1 MPVNQPKLG
10 HPLSAYRSA
19 SCLQPEDIV
28 PRTSSDGWIGRPLPR
43 AETRRLV
50 AGRGRYVDDVPARGE
65 VHAAFLRSPYPHAS
79 FAFTHLPA
87 DLPGVAGVLT
97 ASDMV
102 GVCRGWT
109 CPSLAFP
116 GLVSPEQLPLA
127 EGRVVYQGE
136 PVALVLA
143 DTRAL
148 AEDALEQI
156 GIDWTALPACT
167 TLADALEPGAA
178 RVHAGLSSNLAW
190 STELGGAG
198 VDQAFAAA
206 ATVVATTLAFAR
218 ITGVTIEP
226 RGLIASYDP
235 AADAFEL
242 RISHQMPH
250 QLQLHLAELLDIPL
264 SRVRVIC
271 GDVGGGFG
279 IKMHVY
285 QDEFAACAAAKLIG
299 RPVRFIADRFESM
312 MADIHAREHVVQAR
326 MAVDGAG
333 HITAFDVED
342 LQGLGAYSV
351 FPRSS
356 TREAMSALHAVGA
369 PYHYDAFRARLR
381 SAMQNKVPTGQLRAV
396 GHPIGCAVTERLVDL
411 AATVRGET
419 PLAFRRRNLLSADT
433 QPWTSPSGARLFGLS
448 HHACVDRL
456 ETLIDL
462 PAVHDQIT
470 AARREGRCLG
480 LGFATLV
487 EFTAPNPRSYG
498 ASGAPVAAIDAAAV
512 TLELSG
518 EVKVRASVSE
528 LGQGIRQSLAQVVA
542 DAMGVS
548 ADRVTV
554 ATGDTASVP
563 HGGGAWASRGAAIG
577 GEAAWQA
584 GLALRAQ
591 VLAAAAALLQTTSDR
606 LTIRDG
612 RVIDAAGLDRI
623 GLDEIARIVTLRG
636 YELPDGVQPQ
646 LSVTHS
652 YRREH
657 DPALPN
663 NGIQAALVEVDRET
677 GMVRPLRH
685 WVVFDCGRVLNP
697 LMVTEQVRGGVVMGL
712 GEALLEACTYD
723 STGQFTSGT
732 LTDYLLPTATD
743 APDIEVALVET
754 PYAGSAVGA
763 KGAGEAGA
771 CAAPAAVLNAVNDAL
786 AADGVAVLA
795 FPITPLAILR
805 ALGRV
810 AA

>member
-1 MPVNQPKLG
+1 MKVKQG
-10 HPLSAYRSA
+10 
-19 SCLQPEDIV
+19 
-28 PRTSSDGWIGRPLPR
+28 GWIGRPLPR
-43 AETRRLV
+43 AETCRLV
-50 AGRGRYVDDVPARGE
+50 AGRGRYVDDMPARGE
-65 VHAAFLRSPYPHAS
+65 VHAAFLRSPYPHAR
-79 FAFTHLPA
+79 FAVTQLPT
-87 DLPGVAGVLT
+87 DMPGVAGVLI
-97 ASDMV
+97 ASDLR
-102 GVCRGWT
+102 GVCDGWT

-127 EGRVVYQGE
+127 EGFSVYQGE
-136 PVALVLA
+136 PIALVLA
-143 DTRAL
+143 DTRAV

-156 GIDWTALPACT
+156 GVDWTALPSCT
-167 TLADALEPGAA
+167 VLADALDQGAA
-178 RVHAGLSSNLAW
+178 RVHADLATNLAW
-190 STELGGAG
+190 STELGGG
-198 VDQAFAAA
+198 VEPAFAAA
-206 ATVVATTLAFAR
+206 ATVVETTLTFAR

-226 RGLIASYDP
+226 RSLLASYDP

-250 QLQLHLAELLDIPL
+250 QLQLHLSDLLHIPL
-264 SRVRVIC
+264 ARVRVIC

-279 IKMHVY
+279 VKMHVY
-285 QDEFAACAAAKLIG
+285 QDELAACAAAKLLG
-299 RPVRFIADRFESM
+299 RPVRFVADRMESM
-312 MADIHAREHVVQAR
+312 MADIHAREHIVHGR
-326 MAVDGAG
+326 MAVDAAG
-333 HITAFDVED
+333 HITAFDVDD

-369 PYHYDAFRARLR
+369 PYRYDAYRARLR

-396 GHPIGCAVTERLVDL
+396 GHPIGCALTERLVDL
-411 AATVRGET
+411 AASARAEH
-419 PLAFRRRNLLSADT
+419 PLVFRRRNLLAAEA

-448 HHACVDRL
+448 HHACLDRL
-456 ETLIDL
+456 EAMMELTTLDK
-462 PAVHDQIT
+462 QI
-470 AARREGRCLG
+470 AEARQDGRCLG

-518 EVKVRASVSE
+518 EVSVRASVSE

-542 DAMGVS
+542 DAMGVA
-548 ADRVTV
+548 ADRVEI

-577 GEAAWQA
+577 GEAAWRA
-584 GLALRAQ
+584 GLALRAE
-591 VLAAAAALLQTTSDR
+591 VLGAAAALLQTTPDR
-606 LTIRDG
+606 LTIQNG
-612 RVIDAAGLDRI
+612 RVIDAAGQDRV
-623 GLDEIARIVTLRG
+623 GLDEIARIVTLQG

-652 YRREH
+652 YRREQ
-657 DPALPN
+657 DLVLPN
-663 NGIQAALVEVDRET
+663 NGIQAALVEVDRDT
-677 GMVRPLRH
+677 GLVRPLRH

-697 LMVTEQVRGGVVMGL
+697 LMVEEQVRGGVVMGI

-723 STGQFTSGT
+723 SSGQFTGGT
-732 LTDYLLPTATD
+732 LNDYLLRTATD

-754 PYAGSAVGA
+754 VYAGSAVGA

-786 AADGVAVLA
+786 AGDGVSMEAL
-795 FPITPLAILR
+795 PITPLAVLR